1 LRVPAPGK
9 NKRVGVCGAYNPVT
23 GQLLSRTAAKIRAR
37 DVVVLLAKLA
47 ARARRTGRLI
57 LVVLDNAQLHKG
69 QLARRAWERYAAWI
83 RPVWLPGY
91 SPDLNDIER
100 IWKRE
105 KENYFANSLAPSF
118 EAFEKRVRARF
129 RSLAHVQCRAGRAR
143 RASASPSRMIKD
155 FLRAA

>member
-1 LRVPAPGK
+1 MRVPAPGK

-23 GQLLSRTAAKIRAR
+23 GQMLSQVAAKIRAR
-37 DVVVLLAKLA
+37 GFVAVLAKLA

-69 QLARRAWERYAAWI
+69 RLARRAWARYAPWV
-83 RPVWLPGY
+83 RPFWLPGY
-91 SPDLNDIER
+91 CPDLNDIER

-105 KENYFANSLAPSF
+105 KETYFANSLAPSF

-129 RSLAHVQCRAGRAR
+129 RSLAHVQCRTGPAR
-143 RASASPSRMIKD
+143 RRQASPSRMIKD
-155 FLRAA
+155 LLRAA